1 MAVEKPNLVIYGRVI
16 ALSPVT
22 EISSREQGKPAMKKR
37 ELYVDCTR
45 YDSITGIRDE
55 RENKPLF
62 EIGGDKL
69 LEKVAALNLQKG
81 DVIAIKFAIQ
91 GTPYKDQQ
99 TGKTKVFTAIRV
111 WDVEFVRKAD
121 GTAAPSPQ
129 PAPAPQPEPAPSPA
143 PQNAS
148 GKAEDLPF

>member
-1 MAVEKPNLVIYGRVI
+1 MAVEKPNLVVYGRVI

-22 EISSREQGKPAMKKR
+22 EIPSREQGKPAMKKR
-37 ELYVDCTR
+37 EIYVDCTR

-69 LEKVAALNLQKG
+69 LEKVAALNLQKD
-81 DVIAIKFAIQ
+81 DVVGVKFAIQ

-99 TGKTKVFTAIRV
+99 QKTKVFTAIRV
-111 WDVEFVRKAD
+111 WDVEVIRKAD
-121 GTAAPSPQ
+121 GSQVQQPAPQQAAPAPEPQ
-129 PAPAPQPEPAPSPA
+129 PAP
-143 PQNAS
+143 QNTS
-148 GKAEDLPF
+148 GKADDLPF

>member
-1 MAVEKPNLVIYGRVI
+1 MAVEKPNLVVYGRVI

-22 EISSREQGKPAMKKR
+22 EIPSREQGKPAMKKR
-37 ELYVDCTR
+37 EIYVDCTR

-69 LEKVAALNLQKG
+69 LEKVAALNLQKD
-81 DVIAIKFAIQ
+81 DVVAIKFAIQ

-99 TGKTKVFTAIRV
+99 QKIKVFTAIRV
-111 WDVEFVRKAD
+111 WDVEVIRKAD
-121 GTAAPSPQ
+121 GSPVQQPQAPQQAA
-129 PAPAPQPEPAPSPA
+129 PAPAPQ
-143 PQNAS
+143 NTS
-148 GKAEDLPF
+148 GKADDLPF

>member
-22 EISSREQGKPAMKKR
+22 EIPSREANKPAMKKR

-69 LEKVAALNLQKG
+69 LEKVNEAAENGDLDDFIKDVSDILKNLLKLLKKL
-81 DVIAIKFAIQ
+81 VK
-91 GTPYKDQQ
+91 
-99 TGKTKVFTAIRV
+99 R
-111 WDVEFVRKAD
+111 
-121 GTAAPSPQ
+121 
-129 PAPAPQPEPAPSPA
+129 
-143 PQNAS
+143 
-148 GKAEDLPF
+148 L

>member
-22 EISSREQGKPAMKKR
+22 EIPSREANKPAMKKR

-111 WDVEFVRKAD
+111 WDVEVVRKAD
-121 GTAAPSPQ
+121 GSAVPQ
-129 PAPAPQPEPAPSPA
+129 AQPQAAPAPQPAPQAA
-143 PQNAS
+143 PQNTS
-148 GKAEDLPF
+148 GKEEDLPF

>member
-1 MAVEKPNLVIYGRVI
+1 MAVEKPNLVVYGRVI

-22 EISSREQGKPAMKKR
+22 EIPSREQGKPAMKKR
-37 ELYVDCTR
+37 EIYVDCTR

-69 LEKVAALNLQKG
+69 LEKVAALNLQKD
-81 DVIAIKFAIQ
+81 DVVAIKFAIQ

-99 TGKTKVFTAIRV
+99 QKTKVFTAIRV
-111 WDVEFVRKAD
+111 WDVEVIRKAD
-121 GTAAPSPQ
+121 GSPVQQPQAPQQAAPAPEPQ
-129 PAPAPQPEPAPSPA
+129 PAP
-143 PQNAS
+143 QNTS
-148 GKAEDLPF
+148 GKADDLPF

>member
-1 MAVEKPNLVIYGRVI
+1 MAVEKPNLVVYGRVI

-22 EISSREQGKPAMKKR
+22 EIPSREQGKPAMKKR
-37 ELYVDCTR
+37 EIYVDCTR

-69 LEKVAALNLQKG
+69 LEKVAALNLQKD
-81 DVIAIKFAIQ
+81 DVVAIKFAIQ

-99 TGKTKVFTAIRV
+99 QKTKVFTAIRV
-111 WDVEFVRKAD
+111 WDVEVIRKAD
-121 GTAAPSPQ
+121 GSPVQQPQAPQQAAP
-129 PAPAPQPEPAPSPA
+129 ALA
-143 PQNAS
+143 PQNTS
-148 GKAEDLPF
+148 GKADDLPF

>member
-1 MAVEKPNLVIYGRVI
+1 MAVEKPNLVVYGRVI

-22 EISSREQGKPAMKKR
+22 EIPSREQGKPAMKKR

-69 LEKVAALNLQKG
+69 LEKVAALNLQKD
-81 DVIAIKFAIQ
+81 DVIAVKFAIQ

-111 WDVEFVRKAD
+111 WDVEVVRKAD
-121 GTAAPSPQ
+121 GSAVPQ
-129 PAPAPQPEPAPSPA
+129 PQTEPAPAPQAA
-143 PQNAS
+143 PQNTS
-148 GKAEDLPF
+148 GKEEDLPF

>member
-1 MAVEKPNLVIYGRVI
+1 MAVEKPNLVVYGRVI

-22 EISSREQGKPAMKKR
+22 EIPSREQGKPAMKKR
-37 ELYVDCTR
+37 EIYVDCTR

-69 LEKVAALNLQKG
+69 LEKVAALNLQKD

-99 TGKTKVFTAIRV
+99 QKTKVFTAIRV
-111 WDVEFVRKAD
+111 WDVEVIRKAD
-121 GTAAPSPQ
+121 GSQVQQPQAPQQAA
-129 PAPAPQPEPAPSPA
+129 PAPAPQ
-143 PQNAS
+143 NTS
-148 GKAEDLPF
+148 GKADDLPF

>member
-22 EISSREQGKPAMKKR
+22 EIPSREANKPAMKKR

-91 GTPYKDQQ
+91 HPAGCGRQSL
-99 TGKTKVFTAIRV
+99 R
-111 WDVEFVRKAD
+111 
-121 GTAAPSPQ
+121 PS
-129 PAPAPQPEPAPSPA
+129 ASDSCRPENP
-143 PQNAS
+143 
-148 GKAEDLPF
+148 

>member
-1 MAVEKPNLVIYGRVI
+1 MAVEKPNLVVYGRVI

-22 EISSREQGKPAMKKR
+22 DIPSREQGKPAMKKR
-37 ELYVDCTR
+37 EIYVDCTR

-69 LEKVAALNLQKG
+69 LEKVAALNLQKD
-81 DVIAIKFAIQ
+81 DVVAIKFAIQ

-99 TGKTKVFTAIRV
+99 QKTKVFTAIRV
-111 WDVEFVRKAD
+111 WDVEVIRKAD
-121 GTAAPSPQ
+121 GSPVQQPQAPQQAAP
-129 PAPAPQPEPAPSPA
+129 ALA
-143 PQNAS
+143 PQNTS
-148 GKAEDLPF
+148 GKADDLPF